1 MPTFEV
7 TDPQSGI
14 TLELIG
20 DSPPTEQELEE
31 IFASQ
36 ESVQVQ
42 GAGLPEEDPR
52 LTERLEEVPELGQGG
67 LLSGE
72 DSLKVKAIVPALL
85 TATNP
90 QELSQILTSNFSNI
104 GVSMTPPSADTPQG
118 RLIAVNNDTGATV
131 ELNKPGI
138 SQLDILQGLGITAA
152 FLPGG
157 SAGLAAG
164 GAKGLATLAG
174 AAGLTQAGIEA
185 GQSLS
190 GGTADPEEVAIAA
203 VAAPVGQVVGEKVLS
218 PIARAVGGQVS
229 QGLKGLIQ
237 QADQRGVDILT
248 TDMIPPETFAGR
260 TIQQLG
266 EKLGV
271 LGTGGRRASQQRARN
286 EIVDGLAQEL
296 GVSIDT
302 PVEEGIFRS
311 LKSGVARQLSRAA
324 EIRNRAVDSLKRFG
338 NVEVNKTLE
347 SIDNQIQKQV
357 DLRGDA
363 NPEIISRL
371 QSLKGSIQNA
381 DFELVKNLR
390 SNLIDDVN
398 AAFKGEILPSK
409 AAAPLQ
415 AVKKSIDDDLL
426 SFAKANDR
434 TAAADWIRSNRMF
447 AEGYSKAK
455 DTEIKR
461 LLKKGDSTPELVAN
475 ILKAGRPS
483 ELKRMNSLLDDAGKR
498 KAQISILKDAL
509 TESGFFQTGANPN
522 RFVTAITKPARQKAI
537 NVFFKGAAKKELD
550 GITRVLGATRR
561 AQDAPVSTA
570 TGQQLIA
577 PVAAIAGAQLDAGIS
592 FGTAGTLAGVARAY
606 ESSAVRNLLLKL
618 ANTPKGSRAEQ
629 QILSKALPFFN
640 SAAQGARQ
648 TSEVANEQTN

>member
-7 TDPQSGI
+7 TDPQSGV
-14 TLELIG
+14 TLELTG
-20 DSPPTEQELEE
+20 DSPPTERELEE
-31 IFASQ
+31 IFSSQAST
-36 ESVQVQ
+36 SPTDT
-42 GAGLPEEDPR
+42 GLDQEDPR
-52 LTERLEEVPELGQGG
+52 LTERLEQIPELGFGG

-72 DSLKVKAIVPALL
+72 DSLKIKALAPALL

-90 QELSQILTSNFSNI
+90 QELSQILTNNFSNV
-104 GVSMTPPSADTPQG
+104 GVSMTPPSSDTPQG

-131 ELNKPGI
+131 ELNKPGL
-138 SQLDILQGLGITAA
+138 SQLDVLQGLGITAA
-152 FLPGG
+152 FLPG
-157 SAGLAAG
+157 SVAAKG
-164 GAKGLATLAG
+164 VKGLATLA
-174 AAGLTQAGIEA
+174 AAAATTQAGIEGVQA
-185 GQSLS
+185 LS
-190 GGTADPEEVAIAA
+190 GGEANPEDIAIAA

-218 PIARAVGGQVS
+218 PIARAVGGKAS
-229 QGLKGLIQ
+229 QGLKSLIQ
-237 QADQRGVDILT
+237 EADKKGIDILT
-248 TDMIPPETFAGR
+248 TDVLPPETFVSR

-271 LGTGGRRASQQRARN
+271 LGTGGKRAAQQRART
-286 EIVDGLAQEL
+286 EVVEGLAQQL

-302 PVEEGIFRS
+302 PVEGGIFRS
-311 LKSGVARQLSRAA
+311 LKAGVASQLSKAA
-324 EIRNRAVDSLKRFG
+324 EIRTRAVDSLNKFG
-338 NVEVNKTLE
+338 NVNVGKTLS
-347 SIDNQIQKQV
+347 SIDEQIQRQV
-357 DLRGDA
+357 NLRGDA
-363 NPEIISRL
+363 NPEIIARL
-371 QSLKGSIQNA
+371 ESLKGSIQNA

-390 SNLIDDVN
+390 SNLIDDVS
-398 AAFKGEILPSK
+398 AAFKGEALPSK

-415 AVKKSIDDDLL
+415 AVKKAIDRDLL
-426 SFAKANDR
+426 AFAKANDR
-434 TAAADWIRSNRMF
+434 NAAADWLRSNRMF
-447 AEGYSKAK
+447 ADGYSKAK
-455 DTEIKR
+455 NTEIKR
-461 LLKKGDSTPELVAN
+461 LLQKGEGTPELVAN

-483 ELKRMNSLLDDAGKR
+483 ELKRMASLLDDTGKR
-498 KAQISILKDAL
+498 RAQVSILKDAL

-522 RFVTAITKPARQKAI
+522 RFVTAIKKPARQKAI

-550 GITRVLGATRR
+550 GMTRVLEATRR

-618 ANTPKGSRAEQ
+618 ANTPKGGRAEQ
-629 QILSKALPFFN
+629 EVLSRVLPFFN